1 MVPFGLT
8 PEQFLTRYRRC
19 LERASPHLISVL
31 RELLSRP
38 VPPSVKEAEVQ
49 LFFGD
54 DGLSLPAAWIYYR
67 GENNKVD
74 HVDQSIFPGRSMEL
88 SIGLDVM
95 EDFDENYFTNPEF
108 GGLDIAANS
117 VKSWFAECWRKAGGW
132 SYAVPT
138 EVAVHDG
145 FGDGKSIELSDR

>member
-1 MVPFGLT
+1 
-8 PEQFLTRYRRC
+8 
-19 LERASPHLISVL
+19 
-31 RELLSRP
+31 
-38 VPPSVKEAEVQ
+38 
-49 LFFGD
+49 
-54 DGLSLPAAWIYYR
+54 
-67 GENNKVD
+67 
-74 HVDQSIFPGRSMEL
+74 MEL